1 MADIV
6 SVRIQMGVD
15 NPVRF
20 IKKLPQDLT
29 VDDLRRVVRM
39 DQGIDSSDGVVL
51 IWNGQR
57 LKHPDAT
64 LVDLGICN
72 DSMVICII
80 SKEKGRNIEQ
90 LVSDEEEE
98 KYREDGV
105 QPVLECHFKNRPFG
119 FAVWANEKAENAIV
133 TKVAG
138 QNAIQLGIKIGY
150 CVYKVNDR
158 VVLNQTHKDVLQC
171 LKNTGCPLRVTFIDL
186 GREYNITFHAKPLGF
201 TVVQDKEENN
211 AKVSKVNSKANAREG
226 LKVGSYITAVNDRR
240 VYGLKHGEIINFIN
254 RARFPLQLT
263 FRQPP
268 KLLAVFRKKKMP
280 GSKKNSEKSKKR
292 IFQWL
297 TR

>member
-1 MADIV
+1 MAEIV

-20 IKKLPQDLT
+20 NKNLPQDLT
-29 VDDLRRVVRM
+29 VDDLRHVVRT
-39 DQGIDSSDGVVL
+39 DQGINSSDGVVL
-51 IWNGQR
+51 IWNGER

-72 DSMVICII
+72 DSMIICII
-80 SKEKGRNIEQ
+80 SKEKGRRIEQ
-90 LVSDEEEE
+90 LVSDDEEE

-105 QPVLECHFKNRPFG
+105 QPVLECNFSSRPFG

-138 QNAIQLGIKIGY
+138 RNALQLGIKIGY

-158 VVLNQTHKDVLQC
+158 VVLNQTHKAVLEC
-171 LKNTGCPLRVTFIDL
+171 LKSTGCPLRVTFIDL
-186 GREYNITFHAKPLGF
+186 GREYKITFGAKPLGF

-211 AKVSKVNSKANAREG
+211 AKVSKVNSKANVKEG
-226 LKVGSYITAVNDRR
+226 LTVGSYVTAVNNRP
-240 VYGLKHGEIINFIN
+240 VYGFKHGEIINCIN

-268 KLLAVFRKKKMP
+268 KLLNVINKKKMP
-280 GSKKNSEKSKKR
+280 GSKKNSEKSKKK